1 MISRTPIVRV
11 LLVYCISEVYRIIIL
26 YSLSSVL
33 PLSKKEGEKERR
45 KRADKKNG
53 MKESYE

>member
-33 PLSKKEGEKERR
+33 PLSKKEGEREREGKGR
-45 KRADKKNG
+45 TRRT
-53 MKESYE
+53 E